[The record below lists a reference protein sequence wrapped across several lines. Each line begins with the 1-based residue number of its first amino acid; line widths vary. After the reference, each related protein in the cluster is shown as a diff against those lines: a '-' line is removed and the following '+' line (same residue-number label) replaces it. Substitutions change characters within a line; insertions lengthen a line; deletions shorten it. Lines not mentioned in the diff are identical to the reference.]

1 MNIAVILA
9 GGTGNRVG
17 AGIPKQFI
25 KVHDKPILAYTL
37 ELFQNNPNIDAIEV
51 VCHKDWLEEVD
62 RIKNEYSINKTN
74 WITLG
79 GSTFEES
86 TMNGVFNL
94 KGKINEDDIVVISFG
109 VAPMTTDEE
118 INDSIRVA
126 KEHGNGISAAKMDLL
141 LCDMQDEYC
150 STTFL
155 DRENIRGF
163 SNPWSFRYGELLEV
177 YAEAAEKELI
187 GKVEPHITSLYFALG
202 RTVWFSKSDRR
213 DIKIT
218 YKEDLDTFEAF
229 LLLKAMR
236 DKANKNLNNTDFEEM
251 MKL

>member
-1 MNIAVILA
+1 MNIAIILA
-9 GGTGNRVG
+9 GGTGSRIG
-17 AGIPKQFI
+17 ASIPKQFI
-25 KVHDKPILAYTL
+25 KVQEKPVLAYTL
-37 ELFQNNPNIDAIEV
+37 ELFQRNSNIDAIEI
-51 VCHKDWLEEVD
+51 VCHKDWLEEVEC
-62 RIKNEYSINKTN
+62 IKSEYSITKTN
-74 WITLG
+74 WVTLG

-94 KGKINEDDIVVISFG
+94 KGKINEADIVVISFG

-150 STTFL
+150 SNTFL

-163 SNPWSFRYGELLEV
+163 SNPWSFRYGELLDV
-177 YAEAAEKELI
+177 YAEAMEKDLI

-202 RTVWFSKSDRR
+202 KTIWFSKSDRR

-218 YKEDLDTFEAF
+218 YKEDLETFEAY
-229 LLLKAMR
+229 LLLKAKR
-236 DKANKNLNNTDFEEM
+236 QTEN
-251 MKL
+251 